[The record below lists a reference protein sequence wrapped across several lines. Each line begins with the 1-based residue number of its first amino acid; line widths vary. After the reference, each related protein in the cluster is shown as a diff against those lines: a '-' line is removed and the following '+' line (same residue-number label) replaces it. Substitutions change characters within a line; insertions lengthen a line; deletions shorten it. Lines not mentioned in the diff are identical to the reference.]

1 MASNQDSHILCSF
14 HPVAVPSCSAVG
26 SSSKP
31 LKTTKLTP
39 DQTKENFN
47 QYLKT
52 VDGLPDPAP
61 HQVPLPLPDV
71 EHEVEE
77 LPADTVEEMHTDS
90 DTAKIM
96 PAVALDY
103 CRPKWGRKRK
113 RKGAKRS
120 QMKKRKKR

>member
-1 MASNQDSHILCSF
+1 MAPNQDSHILCSF

-31 LKTTKLTP
+31 LKTTKLTL

-61 HQVPLPLPDV
+61 HQVPLPLPVV

-120 QMKKRKKR
+120 QMKKRRKR